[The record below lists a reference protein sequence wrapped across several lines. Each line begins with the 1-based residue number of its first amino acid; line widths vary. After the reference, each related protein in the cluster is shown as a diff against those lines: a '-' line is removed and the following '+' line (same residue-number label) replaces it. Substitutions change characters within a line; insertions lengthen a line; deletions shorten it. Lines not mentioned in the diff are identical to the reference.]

1 LYTHYGRTD
10 DLESNRDAGKK
21 ETRHYRNLEETE
33 AGYGAIIDEKTRK
46 KGYHKVEMAS
56 ANIGSEKARARNDSK
71 KEKEPDFA
79 SAFLLQQANAPT
91 EAASSLHPL
100 VQELVSYIYSEAT
113 SRLTATVS
121 ARITER
127 GIETPLGVL
136 NLAQVIKGEGI
147 IDQMA
152 SLHAD
157 GKLDR
162 AAAEQLSSE
171 FYTVIPH
178 KIGRSKAEVKSAVI
192 MTPEGFDQK
201 RGILLLW
208 FKSTNNSIELLQL
221 MKDMLQVNESGGVLS
236 SSAIDNKYKA
246 LRCEISSL
254 EHTDPMKFQEVRDY
268 VLNSQVKSRD
278 IEILNIY
285 GLKRDAEHQVCF
297 LFVTTSLLYFIYF

>member
-1 LYTHYGRTD
+1 MSNHNKYYSIELHTAEEKGKKYFRLYTHYGRTD
-10 DLESNRDAGKK
+10 DLESNKDAGKK
-21 ETRHYRNLEETE
+21 ETRHYKTMEEVE
-33 AGYGAIIDEKTRK
+33 AGYAAIMDEKTRK

-79 SAFLLQQANAPT
+79 SAFLLQQENAPS
-91 EAASSLHPL
+91 ESASSLHPL
-100 VQELVSYIYSEAT
+100 VQDLVSYIYSEAT

-136 NLAQVIKGEGI
+136 TLAQVIKGEGI

-162 AAAEQLSSE
+162 ATAEQLSSE

-178 KIGRSKAEVKSAVI
+178 KIGRSKAEVKGAVI
-192 MTPEGFDQK
+192 MTPETFEQK
-201 RGILLLW
+201 RGIC
-208 FKSTNNSIELLQL
+208 
-221 MKDMLQVNESGGVLS
+221 GVLPF
-236 SSAIDNKYKA
+236 
-246 LRCEISSL
+246 LPQSL
-254 EHTDPMKFQEVRDY
+254 ILYMLNHTTCRTLAADERY
-268 VLNSQVKSRD
+268 VASQ
-278 IEILNIY
+278 
-285 GLKRDAEHQVCF
+285 
-297 LFVTTSLLYFIYF
+297 